1 MLYGALV
8 RQAYRLG
15 YHREPSQIPGISV
28 FDAEMR
34 RRVWHILRQFDI
46 VGSLQFGLPCNIQDD
61 NSADVQNPRNLLD
74 SDFDED
80 STELPPSRSTTEVT
94 HMVYYIAKG
103 ALMDRLKELLH
114 RQLTKKSLSYDE
126 DVMQLDTS
134 MRATYSAIP
143 DILRMKPI
151 SQSYA
156 TPPWLILN
164 RMKVDLLYQRSL
176 CVLHRHHLDANPIH
190 QYSVDTCVGASMQIL
205 KHQQTIHS
213 EALLGGQLMGNRYL
227 ITSMHFPDFFLGAAI
242 MGFLLCNF
250 DSSKLGGN
258 ENVLEMKNLL
268 HSALAIHNGL
278 QSSFREAAKLGSAI
292 AIILRRLEGPQ
303 LSDMHFNFQSFT
315 GPSFTDFSSS
325 SPDFSTYT
333 SDTGLQEFEGFLNNV
348 DSIDW
353 VNIVKILLFS
363 C

>member
-1 MLYGALV
+1 
-8 RQAYRLG
+8 
-15 YHREPSQIPGISV
+15 
-28 FDAEMR
+28 MR
-34 RRVWHILRQFDI
+34 RRVWHVLRQFDI
-46 VGSLQFGLPCNIQDD
+46 VGSLQFGLPCNVQD
-61 NSADVQNPRNLLD
+61 NTADVQKPRNLLD
-74 SDFDED
+74 SDFDEN
-80 STELPPSRSTTEVT
+80 STELPPSRRTTEVT
-94 HMVYYIAKG
+94 SMVYYTAKG
-103 ALMDRLKELLH
+103 ALMDQLKELLH
-114 RQLTKKSLSYDE
+114 RQLTKRSLSYDE

-134 MRATYSAIP
+134 MRATYSALP
-143 DILRMKPI
+143 DILRVKPI

-176 CVLHRHHLDANPIH
+176 CVLHRHHLDANPSH
-190 QYSVDTCVGASMQIL
+190 QYSVDTCVKASMQIL

-227 ITSMHFPDFFLGAAI
+227 VTSMHFADFFLGAAVL
-242 MGFLLCNF
+242 GFLLCNF
-250 DSSKLGGN
+250 DSFKLGGN
-258 ENVLEMKNLL
+258 EIVAEMKSLL
-268 HSALAIHNGL
+268 HSALAINNGL
-278 QSSFREAAKLGSAI
+278 QNSFREAAKFGSAI

-315 GPSFTDFSSS
+315 GPHFTDLSSS

-348 DSIDW
+348 DSTDW
-353 VNIVKILLFS
+353 VNIMKISLFS